1 MGLLPLAFWPVR
13 RVGLDPTTTLTFLF
27 FQVRRMIKEIVAR
40 KFSQALLLTA
50 LTGLIN
56 ACGGGVT
63 SATQPVATKTPATTS
78 ATAPSSP
85 ANEGTPSSQGPY
97 AALTTDGILVKSKNA
112 TTAKA
117 MFSLYKALNLN
128 EDLDFALAAGANPL
142 VPGLSLIHLPAGTDP
157 ASVLATLNADPTI
170 AYAEP
175 NFIYTA
181 TLTPNDPDY
190 GRQWHLN
197 QASDVDID
205 APEAWDIQQ
214 GSNTVIIASIDTGV
228 DYNHADL
235 RDNIWTNPGE
245 IANNRID
252 DDRNGYV
259 DDVRGWDFANND
271 NNPMDDNRHG
281 THVAGIMA
289 AAGNNGIG
297 GTGVAWRARI
307 IPLKF
312 LSATGSG
319 SSANA
324 IKAIQYAVAN
334 GAKISNNSW
343 GGGGFSQA
351 LSDAIGAAN
360 AAGHLFVAA
369 AGNAGTNNDTTPSY
383 PASYNQP
390 NIISVASTT
399 NTDALSS
406 FSNFGVRTV
415 HVAAPGSSIYS
426 TVLNN
431 SYGIL
436 SGTSMAAPV
445 VSGIAT
451 LLLAQNPT
459 LTVQQLKTAIT
470 STVDKPP
477 ALSTRVSSG
486 GRVNAFRALQSL
498 GAAAPP
504 ISTPAAVT
512 VSPATV
518 SVVAGGTQQFTA
530 TGGTPPYAWTVA
542 NAAMG
547 TITTA
552 NGLFTAGAIAGSTSI
567 LVRDN
572 VGVQTQASVTVTAA
586 TIPAAPTPLALA
598 PVASSISVNQTATL
612 TITGGTPPYIWSTS
626 NPTIASITPN
636 ANPSTAVLRGLRAG
650 SVTVSARDSAT
661 SPATVASGNI
671 AVAAAATAPA
681 ALSVNTPTSLI
692 GVGLPATLSVGGGTP
707 PYTWSSNAPGI
718 LTLPVTTGSTVNA
731 VGQATGSGT
740 VTVRDS
746 LGATGISALIT
757 VRSVQVQNG
766 ASTIQIGQTV
776 NFSAT
781 GGRAPYTW
789 STSQAAIATVLPTTG
804 GLTGVAAG
812 TVTVTATDADGI
824 TGASNPVQVV
834 AAVAA
839 APSAITV
846 TPQTLNMPAG
856 WWVRFSAAGGTGPYS
871 WSATNAAAGT
881 ISSVTGWFHAST
893 QVGATTTI
901 TATDA
906 TGAVANSGTITI
918 VAAPIVA
925 ADD

>member
-1 MGLLPLAFWPVR
+1 MCPELPRLAFRPSEA
-13 RVGLDPTTTLTFLF
+13 VGPDMATSLTLLF
-27 FQVRRMIKEIVAR
+27 FQVRRMIKKIVAR
-40 KFSQALLLTA
+40 RFSHALLLTLLA
-50 LTGLIN
+50 GFIS
-56 ACGGGVT
+56 ACGGGVKST
-63 SATQPVATKTPATTS
+63 TPIATKTPAND
-78 ATAPSSP
+78 A
-85 ANEGTPSSQGPY
+85 TPSSQGPY
-97 AALTTDGILVKSKNA
+97 AALTTDGILVKSKNSTA
-112 TTAKA
+112 AKA

-128 EDLDFALAAGANPL
+128 EDLDFAFATGSNPL
-142 VPGLSLIHLPAGTDP
+142 VPGLSLIHLAPGSDAAT
-157 ASVLATLNADPTI
+157 VLATLNADPTI

-181 TLTPNDPDY
+181 MLSPNDPDY
-190 GRQWHLN
+190 ARQWHLN
-197 QASDVDID
+197 QASDADID

-235 RDNIWTNPGE
+235 KNNIWTNPGE
-245 IANNRID
+245 IPNNGID

-259 DDVRGWDFANND
+259 DDVHGWDFANND

-289 AAGNNGIG
+289 AEGNNGIG

-307 IPLKF
+307 MPLKF
-312 LSATGSG
+312 LSSTGSG

-360 AAGHLFVAA
+360 VAGHLFVAA
-369 AGNAGTNNDTTPSY
+369 AGNAGTNNDTAPSY

-399 NTDALSS
+399 SADALSS

-431 SYGIL
+431 GYGIL
-436 SGTSMAAPV
+436 SGTSMASPV
-445 VSGIAT
+445 VTGIAA
-451 LLLAQNPT
+451 LLLAQNPS

-470 STVDKPP
+470 STVDKIP

-486 GRVNAFRALQSL
+486 GRVNALRALQSL
-498 GAAAPP
+498 GASAPP
-504 ISTPAAVT
+504 APVPAAVT
-512 VSPATV
+512 VTPATA
-518 SVVAGGTQQFTA
+518 SVVAGGSQQFA
-530 TGGTPPYAWTVA
+530 ASGGTAPYSWTVA

-547 TITTA
+547 TISN
-552 NGLFTAGAIAGSTSI
+552 NGLFTAGTIAGSTSI
-567 LVRDN
+567 LARDN
-572 VGVQTQASVTVTAA
+572 VGVQTQATVTI
-586 TIPAAPTPLALA
+586 TTAPTPTNPAPLSLA
-598 PVASSISVNQTATL
+598 PVTGSVTVNQTANL
-612 TITGGTPPYIWSTS
+612 SATGGTPPYSWSTS
-626 NPTIASITPN
+626 NATIASVTPN
-636 ANPSTAVLRGLRAG
+636 ANSNTAVLRGLRAG
-650 SVTVSARDSAT
+650 SVTVSVKDSAA
-661 SPATVASGNI
+661 SPSTVSSGNI
-671 AVAAAATAPA
+671 SVAAAAVTPA
-681 ALSVNTPTSLI
+681 TLSINTPTTLI
-692 GVGLPATLSVGGGTP
+692 GVGAPVALSVSGGTP
-707 PYTWSSNAPGI
+707 PYTWSSSAPGV
-718 LTLPVTTGSTVNA
+718 LTLPTTTGSSVNA
-731 VGQATGSGT
+731 VGQSAGSGT

-746 LGATGISALIT
+746 VGATGTTAVIT
-757 VRSVQVQNG
+757 VRSVQVQGG

-789 STSQAAIATVLPTTG
+789 STSQAAIATILPTTG
-804 GLTGVAAG
+804 ALTGVAAG
-812 TVTVTATDADGI
+812 TVTVTATDADSI
-824 TGASNPVQVV
+824 VGASNPIQVV
-834 AAVAA
+834 AAVAT
-839 APSAITV
+839 APSAITI

-856 WWVRFSAAGGTGPYS
+856 WWVRFSAAGGTGPYA
-871 WSATNAAAGT
+871 WTATNATAGT

-906 TGAVANSGTITI
+906 TGAGATSGTITVI
-918 VAAPIVA
+918 AAPIVA

>member
-1 MGLLPLAFWPVR
+1 
-13 RVGLDPTTTLTFLF
+13 
-27 FQVRRMIKEIVAR
+27 MIQDIVAR
-40 KFSQALLLTA
+40 GFSQALLLTLLA
-50 LTGLIN
+50 GLIS
-56 ACGGGVT
+56 ACGGGGT
-63 SATQPVATKTPATTS
+63 PSATQPASTTTPTSTSS
-78 ATAPSSP
+78 ATPTT
-85 ANEGTPSSQGPY
+85 NDGTPSSLGPY
-97 AALTTDGILVKSKNA
+97 AALTTDGILVKAKNPTA
-112 TTAKA
+112 AKA

-128 EDLDFALAAGANPL
+128 EDLDFALAAGTNPL
-142 VPGLSLIHLPAGTDP
+142 VPGLSLLHVAAGADSAT
-157 ASVLATLNADPTI
+157 VLAALNADPTI

-181 TLTPNDPDY
+181 TVTPNDPDY
-190 GRQWHLN
+190 SRQWHLN
-197 QASDVDID
+197 QASDADID

-214 GSNTVIIASIDTGV
+214 GSATVIIASIDTGV

-235 RDNIWTNPGE
+235 RNNIWTNPGE
-245 IANNRID
+245 IANNGID

-259 DDVRGWDFANND
+259 DDVRGWDFSNND

-289 AAGNNGIG
+289 AEGNSSVG

-324 IKAIQYAVAN
+324 IKAIQYAVAK

-369 AGNAGTNNDTTPSY
+369 AGNAGTNNDNAPSY
-383 PASYNQP
+383 PASYNHP

-406 FSNFGVRTV
+406 FSNFGIRTV

-431 SYGIL
+431 AYGIL
-436 SGTSMAAPV
+436 SGTSMASPV
-445 VSGIAT
+445 VSGIAA
-451 LLLAQNPT
+451 LLLAQNSS

-470 STVDKPP
+470 STVDKIP

-498 GAAAPP
+498 GATAPP
-504 ISTPAAVT
+504 ITTPAAVT
-512 VSPATV
+512 VTPANV

-530 TGGTPPYAWTVA
+530 TGGTAPYTWTVA
-542 NAAMG
+542 NGAMG
-547 TITTA
+547 TISA
-552 NGLFTAGAIAGSTSI
+552 NGLFAAGTIVGSTSI

-572 VGVQTQASVTVTAA
+572 VGVQTQVTVTVTAA
-586 TIPAAPTPLALA
+586 TTPVGPAPLSLA
-598 PVASSISVNQTATL
+598 PVTGSISVNQTANL
-612 TITGGTPPYIWSTS
+612 TAIGGTPPYIWSSS
-626 NPTIASITPN
+626 NATIASVTPN
-636 ANPSTAVLRGLRAG
+636 ANSSAAVLRGLRAG
-650 SVTVSARDSAT
+650 SVTVSVRDSAA
-661 SPATVASGNI
+661 SPATVSTGAIS
-671 AVAAAATAPA
+671 VAAAATTPA
-681 ALSVNTPTSLI
+681 ALSVNTSSTLV
-692 GVGLPATLSVGGGTP
+692 GVGKTATLTVSGGTP
-707 PYTWSSNAPGI
+707 PYTWSANAAGV
-718 LTLPVTTGSTVNA
+718 LTLPVTTGGTVNT
-731 VGQATGSGT
+731 VGQSAGSGT
-740 VTVRDS
+740 ISVQDS
-746 LGATGISALIT
+746 AGATGNSALIT
-757 VRSVQVQNG
+757 VRAVQVQGG
-766 ASTIQIGQTV
+766 AATVQIGQTV
-776 NFSAT
+776 NYSAT

-789 STSQAAIATVLPTTG
+789 STSQAAVATVLPTIG
-804 GLTGVAAG
+804 ALTGVAAG

-824 TGASNPVQVV
+824 AGASNPVQVV
-834 AAVAA
+834 SAVVA
-839 APSAITV
+839 APSNIVV

-871 WSATNAAAGT
+871 WSVSNAAAGT

-893 QVGATTTI
+893 TVGATTTI

-906 TGAVANSGTITI
+906 AGAVATSGTIAI
-918 VAAPIVA
+918 VAAPIA
-925 ADD
+925 TAED